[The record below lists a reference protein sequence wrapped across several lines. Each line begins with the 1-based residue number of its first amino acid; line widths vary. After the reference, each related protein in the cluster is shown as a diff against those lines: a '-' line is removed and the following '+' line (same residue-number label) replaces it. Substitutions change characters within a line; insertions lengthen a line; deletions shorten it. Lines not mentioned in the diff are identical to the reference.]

1 MFMPI
6 EENPDILNID
16 QLASF
21 YDELNRE
28 NIIIVHH
35 GMVNQELVRAFLSL
49 AREKFKNTGDKKV
62 VKKRVFNIMVECL
75 QNINRHN
82 IEVPDEKSMSSI
94 FMIGIEAGDYFVI
107 TGNVM
112 MKKNVEA
119 LDQALDNINH
129 LDDQGISDTYAS
141 VIKGGRIHERG
152 GAGLGLLD
160 IARRS
165 GQKLEYS
172 FRDIDDTYS
181 FFSLLTRVKREL
193 K

>member
-1 MFMPI
+1 MQL
-6 EENPDILNID
+6 ENTDDILDID
-16 QLASF
+16 KLASF
-21 YDELNRE
+21 YEDLNRE

-49 AREKFKNTGDKKV
+49 AREKFRNTGDKKV

-82 IEVPDEKSMSSI
+82 LEVPNEKSMSSI
-94 FMIGIEAGDYFVI
+94 FMIGIEDQDYFII
-107 TGNVM
+107 TGNIM
-112 MKKNVEA
+112 MKKNVADLEKQ
-119 LDQALDNINH
+119 LVNINT
-129 LDDQGISDTYAS
+129 LDEAGISDQYAA

-165 GQKLEYS
+165 AQELVYS
-172 FRDIDDTYS
+172 FREIDDKYS
-181 FFSLLTRVKREL
+181 FFSLLTRVRREL
-193 K
+193 KE

>member
-1 MFMPI
+1 MRLK
-6 EENPDILNID
+6 NTDDILEID

-21 YDELNRE
+21 YEDLNRG

-82 IEVPDEKSMSSI
+82 VEVPNGKNISSI
-94 FMIGIEAGDYFVI
+94 FMIGIEDEDYFVI

-112 MKKNVEA
+112 MKKNVSDLEGQIKKINT
-119 LDQALDNINH
+119 LDLE
-129 LDDQGISDTYAS
+129 GISQEYAD

-172 FRDIDDTYS
+172 FKDIDESFS
-181 FFSLLTRVKREL
+181 FFSLMTRVRREL
-193 K
+193 KD

>member
-1 MFMPI
+1 MEI
-6 EENPDILNID
+6 GNEDILDID
-16 QLASF
+16 KLANF

-35 GMVNQELVRAFLSL
+35 GLINQELVRAFLSL

-62 VKKRVFNIMVECL
+62 VKKRVLNIMVECL

-82 IEVPDEKSMSSI
+82 LEVEEERSMSSI
-94 FMIGIEAGDYFVI
+94 FMIGIEKGDYYVI

-112 MKKNVEA
+112 MKKNVEDLKEQLKYINT
-119 LDQALDNINH
+119 LDGEGIN
-129 LDDQGISDTYAS
+129 DKYAE
-141 VIKGGRIHERG
+141 VIKTGRIHERG

-165 GQKLEYS
+165 GQELEYE
-172 FRDIDDTYS
+172 FKAIDDKYA

>member
-1 MFMPI
+1 MRLK
-6 EENPDILNID
+6 NTDDILEID

-21 YDELNRE
+21 YEDLNRG

-82 IEVPDEKSMSSI
+82 VEVPNGKNISSI
-94 FMIGIEAGDYFVI
+94 FMIGIEDEDYFVI

-112 MKKNVEA
+112 MKKNVSDLEGQIKKINT
-119 LDQALDNINH
+119 LDLE
-129 LDDQGISDTYAS
+129 GISQEYAV

-172 FRDIDDTYS
+172 FKDIDESFS
-181 FFSLLTRVKREL
+181 FFSLMTRVRREL
-193 K
+193 KD